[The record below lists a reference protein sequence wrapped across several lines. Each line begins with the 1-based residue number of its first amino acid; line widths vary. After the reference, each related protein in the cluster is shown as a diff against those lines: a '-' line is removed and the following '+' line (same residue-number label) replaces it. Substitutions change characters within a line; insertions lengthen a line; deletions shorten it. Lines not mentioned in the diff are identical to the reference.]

1 MNSMPQNLEE
11 FVHRIGRTARR
22 GRDGTAVT
30 FVTEW
35 DFPALDSL
43 MDSLSNDLKPA
54 NVPLYESV
62 KVAR

>member
-1 MNSMPQNLEE
+1 M
-11 FVHRIGRTARR
+11 

-35 DFPALDSL
+35 DFPALDFL
-43 MDSLSNDLKPA
+43 LDSLSEELKPA
-54 NVPLYESV
+54 NVSLYESV

>member
-1 MNSMPQNLEE
+1 M
-11 FVHRIGRTARR
+11 

-43 MDSLSNDLKPA
+43 MDSLSDELKPA
-54 NVPLYESV
+54 NVSLYEPV
-62 KVAR
+62 KVSR